1 MGVKKE
7 WDVTDHASIG
17 ITLYVFLVGKEYS
30 RMLNN
35 LPRITQV
42 ERDPNLLGSKI
53 RSFHSTKQ
61 ST

>member
-1 MGVKKE
+1 MTE
-7 WDVTDHASIG
+7 HASIG

-42 ERDPNLLGSKI
+42 ERGPEFIPKPTWL
-53 RSFHSTKQ
+53 
-61 ST
+61 